1 MLTYAGI
8 GDYEMMLDKHDTL
21 PRYSIYLL
29 YLLY

>member
-29 YLLY
+29 Y